1 MSLSKVPVQLDDL
14 PSKDFDPVIAKDL
27 MVFVRPHIWPILGA
41 LFLMAVNAACSVAG
55 PYLVKVALD
64 SGLAANSYPVLRNSV
79 LLYLLMAI
87 IQYLSMYL
95 RVNTMAV
102 VGQTI
107 IYDMRSRLF
116 THLQELSLSFFNHYS
131 VGRIIVR
138 VINDVNLLRDF
149 IVWDMLAIPRDFFTL
164 IFIVVTMLV
173 MDARLSLLTFTVLP
187 IMAVA
192 TVVFRK
198 RAREYYR
205 QTRTAISWVNSVL
218 AENINAV
225 RVVQSFSR
233 EMTNYFHFSDNVN
246 RNNLDTNMK
255 AIKLSSFFF
264 PTIDFLGTVAMGL
277 VIWLGGTAVLGQQI
291 TPGVLVAFIM
301 YINRFFDPIRD
312 LSQRYDTLQSTMAS
326 GERILALLAASID
339 VKDQPGAAD
348 LPPIRG
354 NVRFEDVSF
363 HYSDDPTPV
372 LTDIDLNVP
381 AGETVALVGKTG
393 AGKTT
398 IIKLLARFH
407 DPTGGRV
414 LVDGFDLRQ
423 VTQHSLRSQMGIVLQ
438 DPFLFSGTVRENIRF
453 GRLVASDVEVEN
465 AAKAVGADAFI
476 CNMRLGYETPVEE
489 GGAIL
494 SVGQRQ
500 LLSFARALL
509 ADPRILI
516 LDEATSSVDTQTER
530 VIQEAL
536 ARLLKDRTAFVIAH
550 RLSTIVNS
558 GHIVVIQDGQMVE
571 EGKHTDLLARG
582 GVYYRMY
589 SQRFEED

>member
-339 VKDQPGAAD
+339 VKDQPGATD

-476 CNMRLGYETPVEE
+476 RNMRLGYETPVEE

>member
-255 AIKLSSFFF
+255 AIKLAGRNSRTRS
-264 PTIDFLGTVAMGL
+264 
-277 VIWLGGTAVLGQQI
+277 
-291 TPGVLVAFIM
+291 
-301 YINRFFDPIRD
+301 
-312 LSQRYDTLQSTMAS
+312 
-326 GERILALLAASID
+326 
-339 VKDQPGAAD
+339 AD
-348 LPPIRG
+348 HSRCTG
-354 NVRFEDVSF
+354 SF
-363 HYSDDPTPV
+363 HHVYQPLLRPDPRPQ
-372 LTDIDLNVP
+372 P
-381 AGETVALVGKTG
+381 A
-393 AGKTT
+393 
-398 IIKLLARFH
+398 
-407 DPTGGRV
+407 
-414 LVDGFDLRQ
+414 
-423 VTQHSLRSQMGIVLQ
+423 
-438 DPFLFSGTVRENIRF
+438 VRHI
-453 GRLVASDVEVEN
+453 
-465 AAKAVGADAFI
+465 
-476 CNMRLGYETPVEE
+476 
-489 GGAIL
+489 AIHH
-494 SVGQRQ
+494 GQR
-500 LLSFARALL
+500 
-509 ADPRILI
+509 
-516 LDEATSSVDTQTER
+516 
-530 VIQEAL
+530 
-536 ARLLKDRTAFVIAH
+536 RTHPCSA
-550 RLSTIVNS
+550 
-558 GHIVVIQDGQMVE
+558 
-571 EGKHTDLLARG
+571 G
-582 GVYYRMY
+582 GLNRC
-589 SQRFEED
+589 